1 MVWNFKAEASEKMKR
16 QIFMVLEYILEH
28 YEVSRLREYKLTGF
42 SFFMN
47 FVSGSRS
54 QISI

>member
-1 MVWNFKAEASEKMKR
+1 MKR
-16 QIFMVLEYILEH
+16 QIFTVLEYILEH
-28 YEVSRLREYKLTGF
+28 YEVSRLREYKLTGLQ
-42 SFFMN
+42 FFMN